1 MAAEHSTE
9 DSAPTDTI
17 RLFAGDCTTEFVGT
31 RKQTQRG
38 TVLIV
43 VKPDR
48 TVLVHDAD
56 GYQPVAWLT
65 RPDEITIESDDRGF
79 SIVAT
84 AAEQTLRVV
93 SNANPMQWEVPI
105 GGAGTPVGTCP
116 DCEGPFVRIRGDV
129 QCLAC
134 GDRYGLPAGASVLN
148 TTCDDCR
155 LPQMAVERGDR
166 FELCIDYRCEGLAD
180 AVRNRFDGEWGCPD
194 CGETLRVKSPDGR
207 IFLGCDGYPEC
218 ETTFSIPAGRVTDTC
233 ACGLPVFTTTG
244 GDRCLDGT
252 CDRHTQNADGG
263 RPLDAFSP
271 IEQ

>member
-93 SNANPMQWEVPI
+93 SNANPLQWEVPI

-129 QCLAC
+129 QCLVC
-134 GDRYGLPAGASVLN
+134 GDRYGLPAGASVLD

-166 FELCIDYRCEGLAD
+166 FELFALIIGAKGLQTPFAIDSMVNGVAPTVGRHCVSKARMGGSSS
-180 AVRNRFDGEWGCPD
+180 AVMAIPSVKPHSRFQ
-194 CGETLRVKSPDGR
+194 
-207 IFLGCDGYPEC
+207 
-218 ETTFSIPAGRVTDTC
+218 PAV
-233 ACGLPVFTTTG
+233 
-244 GDRCLDGT
+244 
-252 CDRHTQNADGG
+252 
-263 RPLDAFSP
+263 
-271 IEQ
+271 